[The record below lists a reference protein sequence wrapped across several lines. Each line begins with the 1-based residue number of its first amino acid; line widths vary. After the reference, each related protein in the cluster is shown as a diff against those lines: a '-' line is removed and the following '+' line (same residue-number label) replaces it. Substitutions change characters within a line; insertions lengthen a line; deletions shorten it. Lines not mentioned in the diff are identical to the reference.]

1 MKIIIKKLNIV
12 NFKGIKNLEINFNHI
27 TDIFGENAAGKTTIF
42 DAFTWLFFGKDS
54 TDRKDF
60 ELKPID
66 KNGKVSEKVDVEV
79 SAIIEVDGKPIEVKK
94 VLHEKWVKKRGDQ
107 TPKFEGNENLFYWND
122 VPAQLKQYQEKI
134 GELLN
139 ENIFKLITNPLYFN
153 SLKWQD
159 RRSVL
164 LQIAGEI
171 TNEELINGNP
181 DFAPLAKI
189 LKDKSLEEY
198 KREVAAK
205 KKKIKADLE
214 AIPTRIDEII
224 RNMPAAVDFD
234 SLRKSVEEKEKEI
247 AVIDSA
253 LQDATKVMQSA
264 FEAKRKQQN
273 ELHELKTKA
282 ANLKSEIRSKVLNAH
297 NKRKETIS
305 GLEFEIRLKESGLK
319 TLESAIESHANSI
332 IGFNNELQQ
341 LRDQWLQENK
351 RQLIFDEKEFVCP
364 ACKRE
369 LDEDH
374 IHETKETL
382 TNNFNVDKAKN
393 LTAIVSKSDLIK
405 TKLDGYQSKIKEL
418 VTELSDRKI
427 NLETLHASLDS
438 SVADHNK
445 ITANSESEFN
455 NELEGN
461 QEYAG
466 ILSRITEMESVVS
479 EDVKPADNSALQEK
493 KSSLK
498 IEVDVIKRQLT
509 DEDVIN
515 KSITRRTELE
525 EEEVNLSQQLADLEG
540 NEYLAEQFTK
550 AKMDTLVQR
559 INGRFKYVT
568 FKLFD
573 HTIDG
578 GEFEMCDTLVNGV
591 PFTDANNAGKINAGI
606 DIINTLCE
614 HYNTYAPIFID
625 NRESVN
631 NLIDCNSQVVNLI
644 VSTDKKLR
652 VA

>member
-1 MKIIIKKLNIV
+1 MKIIIKKLTLI
-12 NFKGIKNLEINFNHI
+12 NFKGIKNLEINFKHI
-27 TDIFGENAAGKTTIF
+27 TDIFGENAAGKTTVF

-66 KNGKVSEKVDVEV
+66 KNGKVSQKVDVEV
-79 SAIIEVDGKPIEVKK
+79 SAIIDVDGKEIEVKK
-94 VLHEKWVKKRGDQ
+94 VLHEKWVQKRGEK

-122 VPAQLKQYQEKI
+122 VPLQLKQYQEKI
-134 GELLN
+134 SELLN

-189 LKDKSLEEY
+189 LKDKTLEEY

-205 KKKIKADLE
+205 KKKIKDDLQ
-214 AIPTRIDEII
+214 AIPTRIDEIH
-224 RNMPAAVDFD
+224 RNMPEAVDFN
-234 SLRKSVEEKEKEI
+234 SLRKQVGIKEKEI
-247 AVIDSA
+247 AAIDAA

-264 FEAKRKQQN
+264 FAAKRKQQN
-273 ELHELKTKA
+273 DLHELKTKA
-282 ANLKSEIRSKVLNAH
+282 ANLKSDIRGKFLDAH
-297 NKRKETIS
+297 NERKQNIS
-305 GLEFEIRLKESGLK
+305 SLEFEIRLKESGLK
-319 TLESAIESHANSI
+319 TIESAIESHHNSI
-332 IGFNNELQQ
+332 KAFNYELDQ
-341 LRDQWLQENK
+341 LRKEWVEENK
-351 RQLIFDEKEFVCP
+351 RQLVFDENEFVCP
-364 ACKRE
+364 ACKRG
-369 LDEDH
+369 LDEAH

-382 TNNFNVDKAKN
+382 TNNFNTDKAKN
-393 LTAIVSKSDLIK
+393 LANIVAKSDVIK
-405 TKLDGYQSKIKEL
+405 TKLTGYQAKIKEL
-418 VTELSDRKI
+418 ETELADRKT
-427 NLETLHASLDS
+427 NLETLHASLTL
-438 SVADHNK
+438 ATEEHNK
-445 ITANSESEFN
+445 ITANSEAEFN
-455 NELEGN
+455 SELAN
-461 QEYAG
+461 NAEYTST
-466 ILSRITEMESVVS
+466 LNRIVEMESAVS
-479 EDVKPADNSALQEK
+479 EEVKPSDNSDLKQK
-493 KSSLK
+493 KSSLQ
-498 IEVDVIKRQLT
+498 IELDAIKKQLT
-509 DEDVIN
+509 DEDVIKKN
-515 KSITRRTELE
+515 TARIKELE
-525 EEEVNLSQQLADLEG
+525 EEENNLAQQLSDLEG

-573 HTIDG
+573 TQING
-578 GEFEMCDTLVNGV
+578 GEVECCDTLVNGV
-591 PFTDANNAGKINAGI
+591 PFQDANNAGKINAGL

-614 HYNTYAPIFID
+614 HYGVYAPIFID

>member
-1 MKIIIKKLNIV
+1 MKIVIKKLTII
-12 NFKGIKNLEINFNHI
+12 NFKGIKNLEINFKHI

-66 KNGKVSEKVDVEV
+66 KDGKVSEKVDVEV
-79 SAIIEVDGKPIEVKK
+79 SAIIEIDGKPIEVKK

-122 VPAQLKQYQEKI
+122 VPHQLKQFQEKI
-134 GELLN
+134 SELLN

-181 DFAPLAKI
+181 DFAPLTKI
-189 LKDKSLEEY
+189 LHDKTLEEY

-214 AIPTRIDEII
+214 AIPTRIDEIN
-224 RNMPAAVDFD
+224 RNMPEALDFA
-234 SLRKSVEEKEKEI
+234 SLRRSVEAKEKEI
-247 AVIDSA
+247 AAIDNA

-273 ELHELKTKA
+273 DLQELKTKA
-282 ANLKSEIRSKVLNAH
+282 ANLKSDIRSKFLNSH
-297 NKRKETIS
+297 NKRKENIS
-305 GLEFEIRLKESGLK
+305 SLEFEIKLKESGLK
-319 TLESAIESHANSI
+319 TIESAIESHKTSI
-332 IGFNNELQQ
+332 NTFNAELET
-341 LRDQWLQENK
+341 LRNDWVVENK
-351 RQLIFDEKEFVCP
+351 RQLIFDENEFVCP
-364 ACKRE
+364 ACKRG
-369 LDEDH
+369 LDEAH

-382 TNNFNVDKAKN
+382 TNNFNVDKAIK
-393 LTAIVSKSDLIK
+393 LAAIVSKSETIK
-405 TKLDGYQSKIKEL
+405 IKLEGYQAKAREL
-418 VTELSDRKI
+418 EVELKDRKI
-427 NLETLHASLDS
+427 NLEILHASLNS
-438 SVADHNK
+438 ATEEHNK
-445 ITANSESEFN
+445 ITANSETEFN
-455 NELEGN
+455 NELN
-461 QEYAG
+461 NNAEYAST
-466 ILSRITEMESVVS
+466 LTRIAEMESDVS
-479 EDVKPADNSALQEK
+479 EDVKPADNSGLKEK
-493 KSSLK
+493 KSTLQ
-498 IEVDVIKRQLT
+498 IELDAIKKRLT
-509 DEDVIN
+509 DEDVIKKN
-515 KSITRRTELE
+515 TARIKELE
-525 EEEVNLSQQLADLEG
+525 EEESNLAQQLSDLEG

-578 GEFEMCDTLVNGV
+578 GEFEVCDTLVNGV
-591 PFTDANNAGKINAGI
+591 PFTDANNAGRINAGL

-614 HYNTYAPIFID
+614 HYGVYAPIFID